1 MSLSLFTRDQSNQP
15 QGSRRRRA
23 YADGELIMDGN
34 ASATDKSVPV
44 GKTVWTRR
52 CWDGCIR
59 LAVDARGTG
68 RTSFEDKVTSSASP
82 VTRSILRPRR
92 DRFENPVCLHI
103 TDARL

>member
-1 MSLSLFTRDQSNQP
+1 MSLSLFTQDQSKQP

-68 RTSFEDKVTSSASP
+68 RTSFEDKVTSSRLASHLLDLETAARP
-82 VTRSILRPRR
+82 LRKS
-92 DRFENPVCLHI
+92 CLPSHY
-103 TDARL
+103 